1 MRVKARAVFDP
12 NTFSRLGIPTGR
24 GYLLL
29 EIGDDYRAKM
39 GEEVKKIVKRQ
50 ADKHA
55 EAVSKWESV
64 PPEQRGPEP
73 VYRDFLLDL
82 ELDLEIHYRKRTVDQ
97 NALMWALYD
106 IEANYL
112 NGTPTYANGYW
123 SNRLPGHIITPMQIH
138 DDDVEVY
145 CERQRYQIW
154 RKDKFAFTR
163 AMELGEMGR
172 VQNVRGIE
180 GQTDKIAV
188 DVVKT
193 TSFMTTVEMS
203 QWTKRIMERIVDNGL
218 LRTDESRFI
227 GIRQDLEDIIKGKR
241 KEKTKL

>member
-1 MRVKARAVFDP
+1 MRIKARAVFDP
-12 NTFSRLGIPTGR
+12 NTFKALKIPSGR

-29 EIGDDYRAKM
+29 EIEDEYRAKM
-39 GEEVKKIVKRQ
+39 GEEVQKIVKRQ
-50 ADKHA
+50 SDKLAD
-55 EAVSKWESV
+55 AVSKWNSV

-82 ELDLEIHYRKRTVDQ
+82 ELDMEIHYRKRTVDQ
-97 NALMWALYD
+97 NALMWVLYE

-112 NGTPTYANGYW
+112 NNCPTYQNGYW
-123 SNRLPGHIITPMQIH
+123 SNRLPGNVITPMMIH
-138 DDDVEVY
+138 DDDVEIY

-163 AMELGEMGR
+163 SMELGEMGR
-172 VQNVRGIE
+172 VVNVRDIE
-180 GQTDKIAV
+180 GSPDKLAV

-203 QWTKRIMERIVDNGL
+203 QWTKRIVDRIVDNGL
-218 LRTDESRFI
+218 LRSDESRFI
-227 GIRQDLEDIIKGKR
+227 GLKQDLQDIMKGK
-241 KEKTKL
+241 KKGVTK